1 MKYRKILAMALSCVM
16 AFSMTACG
24 GTDSGSADKKEDTAA
39 NDEKTDDPGQDSSGE
54 ETGGE
59 TQQPSDGASTS
70 ITLWTYPIGSWG
82 DSATVDGLIKNFND
96 AHPEIQVTVEYLDYT
111 NGDDQIN
118 TAIEGGKAP
127 DLVMEGPER
136 LVANWGAKG
145 LMVDLSDLWTD
156 EAKEAIYDSVE
167 SACQN
172 NEGVFYEYPLC
183 MTAHTMA
190 INRDVFEEAG
200 ALQYLDEEKGTWT
213 TENFQKAVQAVVD
226 SGKAQAG
233 AVFCGGQGGD
243 QGTRALINNLYGG
256 TFTNPEH
263 TEYTANSEENIKA
276 LELLK
281 GMEGLSF
288 DASIQGGDEVNLFSN
303 GTLAMAFCWN
313 VSQEKNNAETIAFDV
328 LPMAFPTESG
338 DPKLCGGIW
347 GFGIFDNGDEARIQA
362 AKTFIDFMAND
373 EAQVVESVKA
383 SSYWPVKDLGNI
395 YEGDELMTEY
405 SKFIPFM
412 GDYYQVVSGWAEA
425 RTAWWNMLQQIG
437 TGTDVK
443 TAADEFVSTA
453 NAAAGN

>member
-59 TQQPSDGASTS
+59 TDQPSDSASTS

-226 SGKAQAG
+226 SGKAQVG